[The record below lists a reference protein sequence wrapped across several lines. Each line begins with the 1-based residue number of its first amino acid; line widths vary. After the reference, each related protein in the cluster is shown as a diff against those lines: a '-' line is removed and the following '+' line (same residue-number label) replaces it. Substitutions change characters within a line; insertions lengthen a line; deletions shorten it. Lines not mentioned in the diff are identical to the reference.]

1 MLLGSGHVCS
11 KHLFDLPLAVF
22 VLQCTEVE
30 LLRIRYRT
38 HHEAGVSHEQIS
50 TEALNALR
58 ERMRINGQADQM

>member
-1 MLLGSGHVCS
+1 M
-11 KHLFDLPLAVF
+11 
-22 VLQCTEVE
+22 LQCTEVE

-58 ERMRINGQADQM
+58 ERMRQNGQADQM

>member
-1 MLLGSGHVCS
+1 VL
-11 KHLFDLPLAVF
+11 
-22 VLQCTEVE
+22 LQCTEVE

-38 HHEAGVSHEQIS
+38 HHEAGVNHEQIS